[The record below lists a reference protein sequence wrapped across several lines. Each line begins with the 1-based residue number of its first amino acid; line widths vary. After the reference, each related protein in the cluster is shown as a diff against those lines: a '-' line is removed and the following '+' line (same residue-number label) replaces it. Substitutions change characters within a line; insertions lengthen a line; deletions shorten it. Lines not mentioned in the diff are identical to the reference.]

1 MCRLL
6 LLLALS
12 AAAHPL
18 AAQPAT
24 APRDPRPPPSPYRVE
39 EDWRFL
45 RNPALRT
52 DRMDALKFIPLSL
65 DGTRVLTLGGEARHR
80 WENYY
85 NDAWGAI
92 PDDENGYHLLRLMLH
107 ADVRLGGQWRLYGE
121 LKSGLVRGRTAPVKP
136 PDQDDLD
143 LHQAFVEWHGPVA
156 GVLALVRIGRQELNY
171 GGMRIL
177 TFRDGPNVRQ
187 SFDAAIVR
195 ARPGTW
201 KIDALYAR
209 PAETDPGIFDDQTN
223 DKQLIY
229 GLYAVTPVPRCKGAS
244 LDLYYLGYDRDN
256 ARFVSGIGNERRHSL
271 GARFW
276 GRRGALD
283 YNFETLW
290 QWGDFRGEEI
300 RAWTFA
306 SDTGFSATALRT
318 SPRFYVRANIISGD
332 RAPRDGRLDTFN
344 ALYPRGAYFGDI
356 GLLGPANLIN
366 LHPGV
371 TGKLSARWSYAVDA
385 VFYWRESTAD
395 GIYNAGGALVRP
407 PGTSTAR
414 YIGTQADVSLTW
426 TYNRHVSV
434 EAAYARFWAGDYLRA
449 TGRHDTVAYLS
460 LLTRYR
466 F

>member
-1 MCRLL
+1 MCRLR

-12 AAAHPL
+12 AAGTAL
-18 AAQPAT
+18 TAQPAP
-24 APRDPRPPPSPYRVE
+24 AARDPRPPPTPYRVE
-39 EDWRFL
+39 ENWTFL

-52 DRMDALKFIPLSL
+52 DPVDAVKFIPLTA
-65 DGTRVLTLGGEARHR
+65 DGTSSLTLGGEARHR

-92 PDDENGYHLLRLMLH
+92 PDDENGYHLIRLMLH
-107 ADVRLGGQWRLYGE
+107 TDVRVGAFWRFYAE
-121 LKSGLVRGRTAPVKP
+121 LKSGLVRGKIAPVKP
-136 PDQDDLD
+136 PDRDDLD
-143 LHQAFVEWHGPVA
+143 LHQAFVEWHAPVA
-156 GVLALVRIGRQELNY
+156 GVPALTRVGRQELNY

-187 SFDAAIVR
+187 SFDAAVVR
-195 ARPGTW
+195 AQPGTW

-223 DKQLIY
+223 TQQLIY
-229 GLYAVTPVPRCKGAS
+229 GLYAVTPLPQLKGAS
-244 LDLYYLGYDRDN
+244 LDLYYLGYDRDL
-256 ARFVSGIGNERRHSL
+256 ARFPGGIGNERRHSL

-283 YNFETLW
+283 YNFEALW
-290 QWGDFRGEEI
+290 QWGDFRGDEI
-300 RAWTFA
+300 RAWTVA
-306 SDTGFSATALRT
+306 SDTGYTVAAAPTA
-318 SPRFYVRANIISGD
+318 PRVYLKANIISGD

-366 LHPGV
+366 LHPGIG
-371 TGKLSARWSYAVDA
+371 GKFSPRWSYALDS
-385 VFYWRESTAD
+385 VFYWRESAAD
-395 GIYNAGGALVRP
+395 GVYNAGGALIRP

-414 YIGTQADVSLTW
+414 YIGTQSDVSVTW
-426 TYNRHVSV
+426 TYDRHFSV
-434 EAAYARFWAGDYLRA
+434 EAAYARFWAGEFLRE
-449 TGRHDTVAYLS
+449 TGRHETVAYLS